1 MTKTLTLCLAA
12 TALLAGCYVVPMG
25 PDGKPV
31 TVQPAAVQPAM
42 PPAAAQFTARLYPQ
56 NEQARRYGLVNA
68 TVTHSHTGH
77 GTFSAFIGGERF
89 TGDATRQSASS
100 REGTA
105 NGAGE
110 RGNYINCTYRMN
122 DSTLGSGKCRMNDG
136 AEFAMHIGG

>member
-1 MTKTLTLCLAA
+1 MTQTLALTLAA
-12 TALLAGCYVVPMG
+12 AALLAGCYVVHMG

-31 TVQPAAVQPAM
+31 TVQPAAVQPAT
-42 PPAAAQFTARLYPQ
+42 PPAAQFTARLYPQ
-56 NEQARRYGLVNA
+56 NEAARRYGLVQA
-68 TVTHSHTGH
+68 TVTHNHTGH
-77 GTFSAFIGGERF
+77 GAFSATIGGERF

-122 DSTLGSGKCRMNDG
+122 DSALGSGKCRMNDG